1 MSGRMAQSMHEGPV
15 SSSQFP
21 DLTATPAY
29 VSAAW
34 KSFVLRVVDAP
45 QQLTAT
51 YVDNL
56 IGMVISAPRDHRVRA
71 EIDGR
76 VCEGYGHSGSVS
88 FVPAGVKTQV
98 EGTRCPRLA
107 ALFVPDAFLH
117 RVITEHWEA
126 DPKKVEMF
134 WQFQVRDP
142 VIEAV
147 ITSLRFEAENQAPSG
162 QLYAESAC
170 EFLAHHV
177 IRSYSSLSPPVPRL
191 NGGLPGKRLKLVHE
205 YIEDNLGEPI
215 ALRELAALAGVSTRH
230 FGRAFRQAL
239 GVPPHAYVLARRLA
253 TARELLINQPLLT
266 IGEIASKTG
275 FSSSSHLASA
285 FRRHFGFSPI
295 AFRKQ
300 R

>member
-1 MSGRMAQSMHEGPV
+1 MAQGMHEGPV

-21 DLTATPAY
+21 DLIATPALA
-29 VSAAW
+29 SAAW
-34 KSFVLRVVDAP
+34 KTFVLRVVDAP

-51 YVDNL
+51 YVDNI

-76 VCEGYGHSGSVS
+76 VREGYSHAGHVS

-98 EGTRCPRLA
+98 EGTRCPRIA
-107 ALFVPDAFLH
+107 ALVVPDAFLQ
-117 RVITEHWEA
+117 RVITEDWEA
-126 DPKKVEMF
+126 DPKTIEMF
-134 WQFQVRDP
+134 WQFQTRDP

-147 ITSLRFEAENQAPSG
+147 ITSLRFEAENQSPSG

-215 ALRELAALAGVSTRH
+215 ALRELASLAGVSARH

-239 GVPPHAYVLARRLA
+239 GVPPHAYVLSRRLA
-253 TARELLINQPLLT
+253 TARDLLINQPLLT

-295 AFRKQ
+295 ALRKQ
-300 R
+300 H